1 MGDSMI
7 RKEFWRYNNK
17 PPQGTRRRLHKETW
31 MNQSKHKHRE
41 STILQHCFWEHQIR
55 DDNDLAKYIHF
66 NPVKHS
72 YVGRVCDWPYSTL
85 HRYVLC
91 RAHTIAWPGSVS
103 ESDEVV
109 YGE

>member
-1 MGDSMI
+1 
-7 RKEFWRYNNK
+7 
-17 PPQGTRRRLHKETW
+17 
-31 MNQSKHKHRE
+31 
-41 STILQHCFWEHQIR
+41 LQHCFWEHQIR

-91 RAHTIAWPGSVS
+91 RAHTIAWPGSVMVKENRTVNQAAFAYCS
-103 ESDEVV
+103 FS
-109 YGE
+109 